1 MKRLT
6 IKKLI
11 VISQSESRSLEVPFE
26 DGLNI
31 ILGGNKTGK
40 SSIIKS
46 IFTTL
51 GCECKR
57 IESDWKKLISAYLLF
72 FKYGEKQFCVVRQG
86 RKFQIFENIS
96 NIYSCI
102 IETEAFHEYSN
113 CLMDILEIKMP
124 CISKDGM
131 QFNVTPPLLFR
142 FQYID
147 QDEGWSKIADSFS
160 NVAYIKDWKA
170 NTNKYVCGYL
180 DDTYYAL
187 QAQKAEHILE
197 RDDKKRELKYNQTF
211 VSRITSTLT
220 QIEDMESVE
229 EVTTDIESLLA
240 KAEELRK
247 VQFSYNAEMTI
258 LENDIYIS
266 QHKLYIVE
274 HNLAET
280 KKDIEYAM
288 TQEDELVCPFC
299 GTIYSNGINEQLNI
313 TSDYA
318 HCENLITELQN
329 GISVATKKLQELKEK
344 YNSVSLEIQSIE
356 QKVQNTQELLSYS
369 SFYKNK
375 GQYEI
380 YESCKTQLEVLQDE
394 IDSYVSK
401 IALIDEKLNEK
412 KSKERSK
419 DIREDIEGYC
429 RTLAD
434 AINVPKTFIKL
445 RDFVQVINRTGSETP
460 RLVYMYQSALY
471 LYNLERAY
479 SPFNFYV
486 VDTPNQQGQDA
497 DNLQSIFESLELF
510 LSNEGQVIVGTER
523 ETGIEKRASN
533 VITLTEK
540 RRCLTNAKYNEH
552 IEFLQMVQ
560 KIAISWVAENHK
572 KQNDPIVEE

>member
-1 MKRLT
+1 MKRLM
-6 IKKLI
+6 IRKLI

-26 DGLNI
+26 KGLNI

-51 GCECKR
+51 GSECKR
-57 IESDWKKLISAYLLF
+57 VEADWKKLVSTYLLF
-72 FKYGEKQFCVVRQG
+72 FKYGERQFCIVRQDK
-86 RKFQIFENIS
+86 KFQIFENI
-96 NIYSCI
+96 NNDFSCI
-102 IETEAFHEYSN
+102 IETNAFHEYSN

-124 CISKDGM
+124 CISKDGK
-131 QFNVTPPLLFR
+131 QFNITPPLLFR

-147 QDEGWSKIADSFS
+147 QDEGWSKIADSFK

-180 DDTYYAL
+180 DDSYYAL

-197 RDDKKRELKYNQTF
+197 RDDKKKELNYNQNF

-220 QIEDMESVE
+220 RIEDIESVE
-229 EVTTDIESLLA
+229 DVTTDIELLLA

-247 VQFSYNAEMTI
+247 LQFSYNAEMTV
-258 LENDIYIS
+258 LENDIYIN
-266 QHKLYIVE
+266 QHKLHIVE
-274 HNLAET
+274 HNLIET

-288 TQEDELVCPFC
+288 TQEDELICPFC

-318 HCENLITELQN
+318 HCENLIAELKSS
-329 GISVATKKLQELKEK
+329 ISVATKELEELKNK
-344 YNSVSLEIQSIE
+344 YNDVSVEIQSIE

-369 SFYKNK
+369 SFYKSK
-375 GQYEI
+375 GQFEI
-380 YESCKTQLEVLQDE
+380 YESCKRQLDVLQGE
-394 IDSYVSK
+394 INSCVSK
-401 IALIDEKLNEK
+401 IAITDEKINEK

-419 DIREDIEGYC
+419 DIREDIERYC

-486 VDTPNQQGQDA
+486 VDTPNQQGQDTE
-497 DNLQSIFESLELF
+497 NLGSIFKSLELF
-510 LSNEGQVIVGTER
+510 LSDEGQVIVGTER
-523 ETGIEKRASN
+523 ETGMEEKASN
-533 VITLTEK
+533 VIKLTGK
-540 RRCLTNAKYNEH
+540 RRCLNNINYKKH
-552 IEFLQMVQ
+552 IELLEKLQ
-560 KIAISWVAENHK
+560 KTAISWVADNHNI
-572 KQNDPIVEE
+572 QNEI

>member
-1 MKRLT
+1 MKRLM
-6 IKKLI
+6 IRKLI

-26 DGLNI
+26 KGLNI

-57 IESDWKKLISAYLLF
+57 VEADWKKLVSTYLLF
-72 FKYGEKQFCVVRQG
+72 FKYGERQFCIVRQDK
-86 RKFQIFENIS
+86 KFQIFENI
-96 NIYSCI
+96 NNDFSCI
-102 IETEAFHEYSN
+102 IETNAFHEYSN

-124 CISKDGM
+124 CISKDGK
-131 QFNVTPPLLFR
+131 QFNITPPLLFR

-147 QDEGWSKIADSFS
+147 QDEGWSKIADSFK

-180 DDTYYAL
+180 DDSYYAL

-197 RDDKKRELKYNQTF
+197 RDDKKKELNYNQNF

-220 QIEDMESVE
+220 RIEDIESVE
-229 EVTTDIESLLA
+229 DVTTDIELLLA

-247 VQFSYNAEMTI
+247 LQFSYNAEMTV
-258 LENDIYIS
+258 LENDIYIN
-266 QHKLYIVE
+266 QHKLHIVE
-274 HNLAET
+274 HNLIET

-288 TQEDELVCPFC
+288 TQEDELICPFC

-318 HCENLITELQN
+318 HCENLIAELKSS
-329 GISVATKKLQELKEK
+329 ISVATKELEELKNK
-344 YNSVSLEIQSIE
+344 YNDVSVEIQSIE

-369 SFYKNK
+369 SFYKSK
-375 GQYEI
+375 GQFEI
-380 YESCKTQLEVLQDE
+380 YESCKRQLDVLQGE
-394 IDSYVSK
+394 INSCVSK
-401 IALIDEKLNEK
+401 IAITDEKINEK

-419 DIREDIEGYC
+419 DIREDIERYC

-486 VDTPNQQGQDA
+486 VDTPNQQGQDTE
-497 DNLQSIFESLELF
+497 NLGSIFKSLELF
-510 LSNEGQVIVGTER
+510 LSDEGQVIVGTER
-523 ETGIEKRASN
+523 ETGMEEKASN
-533 VITLTEK
+533 MIKLTGK
-540 RRCLTNAKYNEH
+540 RRCLNNINYKKH
-552 IEFLQMVQ
+552 IELLEKLQ
-560 KIAISWVAENHK
+560 KTAISWVADNHNI
-572 KQNDPIVEE
+572 QNEI

>member
-1 MKRLT
+1 MKRLM
-6 IKKLI
+6 IRKLI

-26 DGLNI
+26 KGLNI

-57 IESDWKKLISAYLLF
+57 VEADWKKLVSTYLLF
-72 FKYGEKQFCVVRQG
+72 FKYGERQFCIVRQDK
-86 RKFQIFENIS
+86 KFQIFENI
-96 NIYSCI
+96 NNDFSCI
-102 IETEAFHEYSN
+102 IETNAFHEYSN

-124 CISKDGM
+124 CISKDGK
-131 QFNVTPPLLFR
+131 QFNITPPLLFR

-147 QDEGWSKIADSFS
+147 QDEGWSKIADSFK

-180 DDTYYAL
+180 DDSYYAL

-197 RDDKKRELKYNQTF
+197 RDDKKKELNYNQNF

-220 QIEDMESVE
+220 RIEDIESVE
-229 EVTTDIESLLA
+229 DVTTDIELLLA

-247 VQFSYNAEMTI
+247 LQFSYNAEMTV
-258 LENDIYIS
+258 LENDIYIN
-266 QHKLYIVE
+266 QHKLHIVE
-274 HNLAET
+274 HNLIET

-288 TQEDELVCPFC
+288 TQEDELICPFC

-318 HCENLITELQN
+318 HCENLIAELKSS
-329 GISVATKKLQELKEK
+329 ISVATKELEELKNK
-344 YNSVSLEIQSIE
+344 YNDVSVEIQSIE

-369 SFYKNK
+369 SFYKSK
-375 GQYEI
+375 GQFEI
-380 YESCKTQLEVLQDE
+380 YESCKRQLDVLQGE
-394 IDSYVSK
+394 INSCVSK
-401 IALIDEKLNEK
+401 IAITDEKINEK

-419 DIREDIEGYC
+419 DIREDIERYC

-471 LYNLERAY
+471 IYNLERAY

-486 VDTPNQQGQDA
+486 VDTPNQQGQDTE
-497 DNLQSIFESLELF
+497 NLGSIFKSLELF
-510 LSNEGQVIVGTER
+510 LSDEGQVIVGTER
-523 ETGIEKRASN
+523 ETGMEEKASN
-533 VITLTEK
+533 VIKLTGK
-540 RRCLTNAKYNEH
+540 RRCLNNINYKKH
-552 IEFLQMVQ
+552 IELLEKLQ
-560 KIAISWVAENHK
+560 KTAISWVADNHNI
-572 KQNDPIVEE
+572 QNEI

>member
-1 MKRLT
+1 MKRLM
-6 IKKLI
+6 IRKLI

-26 DGLNI
+26 KGLNI

-57 IESDWKKLISAYLLF
+57 VEADWEKLVSTYLLF
-72 FKYGEKQFCVVRQG
+72 FKYGERQFCIVRQDK
-86 RKFQIFENIS
+86 KFQIFENI
-96 NIYSCI
+96 NNDFSCI
-102 IETEAFHEYSN
+102 IETNAFHEYSN

-124 CISKDGM
+124 CISKDGK
-131 QFNVTPPLLFR
+131 QFNITPPLLFR

-147 QDEGWSKIADSFS
+147 QDEGWSKIADSFK

-180 DDTYYAL
+180 DDSYYAL

-197 RDDKKRELKYNQTF
+197 RDDKKKELNYNQNF

-220 QIEDMESVE
+220 RIEDIESVE
-229 EVTTDIESLLA
+229 DVTTDIELLLA

-247 VQFSYNAEMTI
+247 LQFSYNAEMTV
-258 LENDIYIS
+258 LENDIYIN
-266 QHKLYIVE
+266 QHKLHIVE
-274 HNLAET
+274 HNLIET

-288 TQEDELVCPFC
+288 TQEDELICPFC

-318 HCENLITELQN
+318 HCENLIAELKSS
-329 GISVATKKLQELKEK
+329 ISVATKELEELKNK
-344 YNSVSLEIQSIE
+344 YNDVSVEIQSIE

-369 SFYKNK
+369 SFYKSK
-375 GQYEI
+375 GQFEI
-380 YESCKTQLEVLQDE
+380 YESCKRQLDVLQGE
-394 IDSYVSK
+394 INSCVSK
-401 IALIDEKLNEK
+401 IAITDEKINEK

-419 DIREDIEGYC
+419 DIREDIERYC

-486 VDTPNQQGQDA
+486 VDTPNQQGQDTE
-497 DNLQSIFESLELF
+497 NLGSIFKSLELF
-510 LSNEGQVIVGTER
+510 LSDEGQVIVGTER
-523 ETGIEKRASN
+523 ETGMEEKASN
-533 VITLTEK
+533 VIKLTGK
-540 RRCLTNAKYNEH
+540 RRCLNNINYKKH
-552 IEFLQMVQ
+552 IELLEKLQ
-560 KIAISWVAENHK
+560 KTAISWVADNHNI
-572 KQNDPIVEE
+572 QNEI

>member
-26 DGLNI
+26 NGLNI

-51 GCECKR
+51 GCECKS
-57 IESDWKKLISAYLLF
+57 IEADWKKLISSYLLF
-72 FKYGEKQFCVVRQG
+72 FNYGEKQLCIVRQG
-86 RKFQIFENIS
+86 KKFQIFEYS
-96 NIYSCI
+96 GHTYSCV

-113 CLMDILEIKMP
+113 CLMDILEINMP
-124 CISKDGM
+124 CISKDGK

-147 QDEGWSKIADSFS
+147 QDDGWSKIADSFS
-160 NVAYIKDWKA
+160 NVGYIKDWKP

-180 DDTYYAL
+180 DDTYYEL
-187 QAQKAEHILE
+187 QAQKAEQTLIK
-197 RDDKKRELKYNQTF
+197 DDKKKQLNYNQNF
-211 VSRITSTLT
+211 VSHISSTLT
-220 QIEDMESVE
+220 QIKNMQSVD
-229 EVTTDIESLLA
+229 EVTANIESLLA
-240 KAEELRK
+240 KSEELRK
-247 VQFSYNAEMTI
+247 MQFSCNAEMTV
-258 LENDIYIS
+258 LENDIYVN
-266 QHKLYIVE
+266 QHKLYTVE

-288 TQEDELVCPFC
+288 SQEDELVCPIC
-299 GTIYSNGINEQLNI
+299 GYIYANGIDEQLNI

-318 HCENLITELQN
+318 HCERLIEELKN
-329 GISVATKKLQELKEK
+329 SISVSIRKLEELKEK
-344 YNSVSLEIQSIE
+344 YRAVSSEIQSIE
-356 QKVQNTQELLSYS
+356 QQIQNSQELLSYS

-380 YESCKTQLEVLQDE
+380 YESCKRQLEILQRE
-394 IDSYVSK
+394 IDSHVSK
-401 IALIDEKLNEK
+401 IAIIEEKINEK
-412 KSKERSK
+412 KSTKRSK
-419 DIREDIEGYC
+419 EIREDIEKYC

-434 AINVPKTFIKL
+434 AINISKTFIKI
-445 RDFVQVINRTGSETP
+445 RDFVQIMNRTGSETP

-471 LYNLERAY
+471 LYNLNRAY

-486 VDTPNQQGQDA
+486 VDTPNQQGQDT
-497 DNLQSIFESLELF
+497 DNLESIFKSLELF

-523 ETGIEKRASN
+523 ETGMEGKASN
-533 VITLTEK
+533 VIKLTEK
-540 RRCLTNAKYNEH
+540 RRCLNNINYSKHVELL
-552 IEFLQMVQ
+552 EELQ
-560 KIAISWVAENHK
+560 KTAISWVAFNHK
-572 KQNDPIVEE
+572 AQNEK

>member
-1 MKRLT
+1 MKRLM
-6 IKKLI
+6 IRKLI

-26 DGLNI
+26 KGLNI

-57 IESDWKKLISAYLLF
+57 VEADWKKLVSTYLLF
-72 FKYGEKQFCVVRQG
+72 FKYGERQFCIVRQDK
-86 RKFQIFENIS
+86 KFQIFENI
-96 NIYSCI
+96 NNDFSCI
-102 IETEAFHEYSN
+102 IETNAFHEYSN
-113 CLMDILEIKMP
+113 CLMDILEIKMH
-124 CISKDGM
+124 CISKDGK
-131 QFNVTPPLLFR
+131 QFNITPPLLFR

-147 QDEGWSKIADSFS
+147 QDEGWSKIADSFK

-180 DDTYYAL
+180 DDSYYAL

-197 RDDKKRELKYNQTF
+197 RDDKKKELNYNQNF

-220 QIEDMESVE
+220 RIEDIESVE
-229 EVTTDIESLLA
+229 DVTTDIELLLA

-247 VQFSYNAEMTI
+247 LQFSYNAEMTV
-258 LENDIYIS
+258 LENDIYIN
-266 QHKLYIVE
+266 QHKLHIVE
-274 HNLAET
+274 HNLIET

-288 TQEDELVCPFC
+288 TQEDELICPFC

-318 HCENLITELQN
+318 HCENLIAELKSS
-329 GISVATKKLQELKEK
+329 ISVATKELEELKNK
-344 YNSVSLEIQSIE
+344 YNDVSVEIQSIE

-369 SFYKNK
+369 SFYKSK
-375 GQYEI
+375 GQFEI
-380 YESCKTQLEVLQDE
+380 YESCKRQLDVLQGE
-394 IDSYVSK
+394 INSCVSK
-401 IALIDEKLNEK
+401 IAITDEKINEK

-419 DIREDIEGYC
+419 DIREDIERYC

-486 VDTPNQQGQDA
+486 VDTPNQQGQDTE
-497 DNLQSIFESLELF
+497 NLGSIFKSLELF
-510 LSNEGQVIVGTER
+510 LSDEGQVIVGTER
-523 ETGIEKRASN
+523 ETGMEEKASN
-533 VITLTEK
+533 VIKLTGK
-540 RRCLTNAKYNEH
+540 RRCLNNINYKKH
-552 IEFLQMVQ
+552 IELLEKLQ
-560 KIAISWVAENHK
+560 KTAISWVADNHNI
-572 KQNDPIVEE
+572 QNEI

>member
-26 DGLNI
+26 NGLNI

-51 GCECKR
+51 GCECKS
-57 IESDWKKLISAYLLF
+57 IEADWKKLISSYLLF
-72 FKYGEKQFCVVRQG
+72 FNYGVKQFCVVRQG
-86 RKFQIFENIS
+86 KKFQIFEYLGDD
-96 NIYSCI
+96 YSCV
-102 IETEAFHEYSN
+102 IETEVFHEYSN
-113 CLMDILEIKMP
+113 CLMEILEINMP
-124 CISKDGM
+124 CISKDGK

-147 QDEGWSKIADSFS
+147 QDDGWSKIADSFS
-160 NVAYIKDWKA
+160 NVGYIKDWKQ

-180 DDTYYAL
+180 DDTYYKL
-187 QAQKAEHILE
+187 QAQKAEQTLIK
-197 RDDKKRELKYNQTF
+197 DDKKKELNYNQNF
-211 VSRITSTLT
+211 VSRISSTLT
-220 QIEDMESVE
+220 QIEDMQSVDK
-229 EVTTDIESLLA
+229 VTTNIESLLA
-240 KAEELRK
+240 KTEGLRK
-247 VQFSYNAEMTI
+247 MQFSYNAKMTV
-258 LENDIYIS
+258 LENDIYVN
-266 QHKLYIVE
+266 QHKLHAVE
-274 HNLAET
+274 HNLTEA

-288 TQEDELVCPFC
+288 SQDDELVCPIC
-299 GTIYSNGINEQLNI
+299 GTIYANGLDEQLNI

-318 HCENLITELQN
+318 HCEKLIEELKN
-329 GISVATKKLQELKEK
+329 SISVSTEKLEELKEK
-344 YNSVSLEIQSIE
+344 HRAVSLEIQSIE
-356 QKVQNTQELLSYS
+356 QQIQNSQELLSYS

-380 YESCKTQLEVLQDE
+380 YESCKGQLDAIQRE

-401 IALIDEKLNEK
+401 IALIDDKINEQ
-412 KSKERSK
+412 KSKERSQN
-419 DIREDIEGYC
+419 IREDIENYC

-434 AINVPKTFIKL
+434 AINLPKTFIQL
-445 RDFVQVINRTGSETP
+445 RDFVQIINRTGSETP

-471 LYNLERAY
+471 LYNLSRAY

-497 DNLQSIFESLELF
+497 NNLKSIFKSLELF
-510 LSNEGQVIVGTER
+510 LSEDGQVIVGTER
-523 ETGIEKRASN
+523 KTGVEEKASN

-540 RRCLTNAKYNEH
+540 RRCLNNINYDKHLELL
-552 IEFLQMVQ
+552 EKLQ
-560 KIAISWVAENHK
+560 KIAIDWVASNHK
-572 KQNDPIVEE
+572 KQKK

>member
-1 MKRLT
+1 MKRLM
-6 IKKLI
+6 IRKLI

-26 DGLNI
+26 KGLNI

-57 IESDWKKLISAYLLF
+57 VEADWKKLVSTYLLF
-72 FKYGEKQFCVVRQG
+72 FKYGERQFCIVRQDK
-86 RKFQIFENIS
+86 KFQIFENI
-96 NIYSCI
+96 NNDFSCI
-102 IETEAFHEYSN
+102 IETNAFHEYSN

-124 CISKDGM
+124 CISKDGK
-131 QFNVTPPLLFR
+131 QFNITPPLLFR

-147 QDEGWSKIADSFS
+147 QDEGWSKIADSFK

-180 DDTYYAL
+180 DDSYYAL

-197 RDDKKRELKYNQTF
+197 RDDKKKELNYNQNF

-220 QIEDMESVE
+220 RIEDIESVE
-229 EVTTDIESLLA
+229 DVTTDIELLLA

-247 VQFSYNAEMTI
+247 LQFSYNAEMTV
-258 LENDIYIS
+258 LENDIYIN
-266 QHKLYIVE
+266 QHKLHIVE
-274 HNLAET
+274 HNLIET

-288 TQEDELVCPFC
+288 TQEDELICPFC

-318 HCENLITELQN
+318 HCENLIAELKSS
-329 GISVATKKLQELKEK
+329 ISVATKELEELKNK
-344 YNSVSLEIQSIE
+344 YNDVSVEIQSIE

-369 SFYKNK
+369 SIYKSK
-375 GQYEI
+375 GQFEI
-380 YESCKTQLEVLQDE
+380 YESCKRQLDVLQGE
-394 IDSYVSK
+394 INSCVSK
-401 IALIDEKLNEK
+401 IAITDEKINEK

-419 DIREDIEGYC
+419 DIREDIERYC

-486 VDTPNQQGQDA
+486 VDTPNQQGQDTE
-497 DNLQSIFESLELF
+497 NLGSIFKSLELF
-510 LSNEGQVIVGTER
+510 LSDEGQVIVGTER
-523 ETGIEKRASN
+523 ETGMEEKASN
-533 VITLTEK
+533 VIKLTGK
-540 RRCLTNAKYNEH
+540 RRCLNNINYKKH
-552 IEFLQMVQ
+552 IELLEKLQ
-560 KIAISWVAENHK
+560 KTAISWVADNHNI
-572 KQNDPIVEE
+572 QNEI

>member
-1 MKRLT
+1 MKRLM
-6 IKKLI
+6 IRKLI

-26 DGLNI
+26 KGLNI

-57 IESDWKKLISAYLLF
+57 VEADWKKLVSTYLLF
-72 FKYGEKQFCVVRQG
+72 FKYGERQFCIVRQDK
-86 RKFQIFENIS
+86 KFQIFENI
-96 NIYSCI
+96 NNDFSCI
-102 IETEAFHEYSN
+102 IETNAFHEYSN

-124 CISKDGM
+124 CISKDGK
-131 QFNVTPPLLFR
+131 QFNITPPLLFR

-147 QDEGWSKIADSFS
+147 QDEGWSKIADSFK

-180 DDTYYAL
+180 DDSYYAL

-197 RDDKKRELKYNQTF
+197 RDDKKKELNYNQNF

-220 QIEDMESVE
+220 RIEDIESVE
-229 EVTTDIESLLA
+229 DVTTDIELLLA

-247 VQFSYNAEMTI
+247 LQFSYNAEMTV
-258 LENDIYIS
+258 LENDIYIN
-266 QHKLYIVE
+266 QHKLHIVE
-274 HNLAET
+274 HNLIET

-288 TQEDELVCPFC
+288 TQEDELICPFC

-318 HCENLITELQN
+318 HCENLIAELKSS
-329 GISVATKKLQELKEK
+329 ISVATKELEELKNK
-344 YNSVSLEIQSIE
+344 YNDVSVAMREIDK
-356 QKVQNTQELLSYS
+356 KVQNHKSIIAS
-369 SFYKNK
+369 DDFYKGK
-375 GQYEI
+375 GQFEI
-380 YESCKTQLEVLQDE
+380 YESCKRQLDVLQGE
-394 IDSYVSK
+394 INSCVSK
-401 IALIDEKLNEK
+401 IAITDEKINEK

-419 DIREDIEGYC
+419 DIREDIERYC

-486 VDTPNQQGQDA
+486 VDTPNQQGQDTE
-497 DNLQSIFESLELF
+497 NLGSIFKSLELF
-510 LSNEGQVIVGTER
+510 LSDEGQVIVGTER
-523 ETGIEKRASN
+523 ETGMEEKASN
-533 VITLTEK
+533 VIKLTGK
-540 RRCLTNAKYNEH
+540 RRCLNNINYKKH
-552 IEFLQMVQ
+552 IELLEKLQ
-560 KIAISWVAENHK
+560 KTAISWVADNHNI
-572 KQNDPIVEE
+572 QNEI

>member
-1 MKRLT
+1 MKRLM
-6 IKKLI
+6 IRKLI

-26 DGLNI
+26 KGLNI

-57 IESDWKKLISAYLLF
+57 VEADWKKLVSTYLLF
-72 FKYGEKQFCVVRQG
+72 FKYGERQFCIVRQDK
-86 RKFQIFENIS
+86 KFQIFENI
-96 NIYSCI
+96 NNDFSCI
-102 IETEAFHEYSN
+102 IETNAFHEYSN

-124 CISKDGM
+124 CISKDGK
-131 QFNVTPPLLFR
+131 QFNITPPLLFR
-142 FQYID
+142 FQYIG
-147 QDEGWSKIADSFS
+147 QDEGWSKIADSFK

-180 DDTYYAL
+180 DDSYYAL

-197 RDDKKRELKYNQTF
+197 RDDKKKELNYNQNF

-220 QIEDMESVE
+220 RIEDIESVE
-229 EVTTDIESLLA
+229 DVTTDIELLLA

-247 VQFSYNAEMTI
+247 LQFSYNAEMTV
-258 LENDIYIS
+258 LENDIYIN
-266 QHKLYIVE
+266 QHKLHIVE
-274 HNLAET
+274 HNLIET

-288 TQEDELVCPFC
+288 TQEDELICPFC

-318 HCENLITELQN
+318 HCENLIAELKSS
-329 GISVATKKLQELKEK
+329 ISVATKELEELKNK
-344 YNSVSLEIQSIE
+344 YNDVSVEIQSIE

-369 SFYKNK
+369 SFYKSK
-375 GQYEI
+375 GQFEI
-380 YESCKTQLEVLQDE
+380 YESCKRQLDVLQGE
-394 IDSYVSK
+394 INSCVSK
-401 IALIDEKLNEK
+401 IAITDEKINEK

-419 DIREDIEGYC
+419 DIREDIERYC

-486 VDTPNQQGQDA
+486 VDTPNQQGQDTE
-497 DNLQSIFESLELF
+497 NLGSIFKSLELF
-510 LSNEGQVIVGTER
+510 LSDEGQVIVGTER
-523 ETGIEKRASN
+523 ETGMEEKASN
-533 VITLTEK
+533 VIKLTGK
-540 RRCLTNAKYNEH
+540 RRCLNNINYKKH
-552 IEFLQMVQ
+552 IELLEKLQ
-560 KIAISWVAENHK
+560 KTAISWVADNHNI
-572 KQNDPIVEE
+572 QNEI

>member
-26 DGLNI
+26 NGLNI

-57 IESDWKKLISAYLLF
+57 IETDWKKLISAYLLF
-72 FKYGEKQFCVVRQG
+72 FKYGEKQFCVVRQDK
-86 RKFQIFENIS
+86 KFQIFENNEDS
-96 NIYSCI
+96 YSCI

-124 CISKDGM
+124 CISKDGK

-160 NVAYIKDWKA
+160 NVAYIKDWKP

-180 DDTYYAL
+180 DDTYYEL

-197 RDDKKRELKYNQTF
+197 KDDKKKELNYNQSF

-220 QIEDMESVE
+220 QIENVESVE

-247 VQFSYNAEMTI
+247 MQFSYNAEMTV
-258 LENDIYIS
+258 LENDIYVN
-266 QHKLYIVE
+266 QHKLHVVE
-274 HNLAET
+274 HNLIET
-280 KKDIEYAM
+280 KKDIEFAM
-288 TQEDELVCPFC
+288 TKEDELVCPIC
-299 GTIYSNGINEQLNI
+299 GTIYSNGLEKQLNI

-318 HCENLITELQN
+318 HCEKLITELRN
-329 GISVATKKLQELKEK
+329 NISIATEELEELKEK
-344 YNSVSLEIQSIE
+344 YNGVSLEIQSIE
-356 QKVQNTQELLSYS
+356 QKVRNSQQLLSYS

-380 YESCKTQLEVLQDE
+380 YESCKRQLEVLQGE

-401 IALIDEKLNEK
+401 IAIIDEKINEK

-434 AINVPKTFIKL
+434 AINLPKTFIKL
-445 RDFVQVINRTGSETP
+445 RDFVQIIDRTGSETP

-471 LYNLERAY
+471 LYNLYRTN

-497 DNLQSIFESLELF
+497 ENLGSIFKSLELF
-510 LSNEGQVIVGTER
+510 LSDEGQVIVGTER
-523 ETGIEKRASN
+523 ETGMEGKASN
-533 VITLTEK
+533 VIKLTEK
-540 RRCLTNAKYNEH
+540 RRCLNNINYDKHLELL
-552 IEFLQMVQ
+552 EKLQ
-560 KIAISWVAENHK
+560 KITNSWVASNHK
-572 KQNDPIVEE
+572 KRKK

>member
-1 MKRLT
+1 MKRLM
-6 IKKLI
+6 IRKLI

-26 DGLNI
+26 KGLNI

-57 IESDWKKLISAYLLF
+57 VEADWKKLVSTYLLF
-72 FKYGEKQFCVVRQG
+72 FKYGERQFCIVRQDK
-86 RKFQIFENIS
+86 KFQIFENI
-96 NIYSCI
+96 NNDFSCI
-102 IETEAFHEYSN
+102 IETNAFHEYSN

-124 CISKDGM
+124 CISKDGK
-131 QFNVTPPLLFR
+131 QFNITPPLLFR

-147 QDEGWSKIADSFS
+147 QDEGWSKIADSFK

-180 DDTYYAL
+180 DDSYYAL
-187 QAQKAEHILE
+187 QAQKAEHI
-197 RDDKKRELKYNQTF
+197 DDKKKELNYNQNF

-220 QIEDMESVE
+220 RIEDIESVE
-229 EVTTDIESLLA
+229 DVTTDIELLLA

-247 VQFSYNAEMTI
+247 LQFSYNAEMTV
-258 LENDIYIS
+258 LENDIYIN
-266 QHKLYIVE
+266 QHKLHIVE
-274 HNLAET
+274 HNLIET

-288 TQEDELVCPFC
+288 TQEDELICPFC

-318 HCENLITELQN
+318 HCENLIAELKSS
-329 GISVATKKLQELKEK
+329 ISVATKELEELKNK
-344 YNSVSLEIQSIE
+344 YNDVSVEIQSIE

-369 SFYKNK
+369 SFYKSK
-375 GQYEI
+375 GQFEI
-380 YESCKTQLEVLQDE
+380 YESCKRQLDVLQGE
-394 IDSYVSK
+394 INSCVSK
-401 IALIDEKLNEK
+401 IAITDEKINEK

-419 DIREDIEGYC
+419 DIREDIERYC

-486 VDTPNQQGQDA
+486 VDTPNQQGQDTE
-497 DNLQSIFESLELF
+497 NLGSIFKSLELF
-510 LSNEGQVIVGTER
+510 LSDEGQVIVGTER
-523 ETGIEKRASN
+523 ETGMEEKASN
-533 VITLTEK
+533 VIKLTGK
-540 RRCLTNAKYNEH
+540 RRCLNNINYKKH
-552 IEFLQMVQ
+552 IELLEKLQ
-560 KIAISWVAENHK
+560 KTAISWVADNHNI
-572 KQNDPIVEE
+572 QNEI

>member
-1 MKRLT
+1 MKRLM
-6 IKKLI
+6 IRKLI

-26 DGLNI
+26 KGLNI

-57 IESDWKKLISAYLLF
+57 VEADWKKLVSTYLLF
-72 FKYGEKQFCVVRQG
+72 FKYGERQFCIVRQDK
-86 RKFQIFENIS
+86 KFQIFENI
-96 NIYSCI
+96 NNDFSCI
-102 IETEAFHEYSN
+102 IGTNAFHEYSN

-124 CISKDGM
+124 CISKDGK
-131 QFNVTPPLLFR
+131 QFNITPPLLFR

-147 QDEGWSKIADSFS
+147 QDEGWSKIADSFK

-180 DDTYYAL
+180 DDSYYAL

-197 RDDKKRELKYNQTF
+197 RDDKKKELNYNQNF

-220 QIEDMESVE
+220 RIEDIESVE
-229 EVTTDIESLLA
+229 DVTTDIELLLA

-247 VQFSYNAEMTI
+247 LQFSYNAEMTV
-258 LENDIYIS
+258 LENDIYIN
-266 QHKLYIVE
+266 QHKLHIVE
-274 HNLAET
+274 HNLIET

-288 TQEDELVCPFC
+288 TQEDELICPFC

-318 HCENLITELQN
+318 HCENLIAELKSS
-329 GISVATKKLQELKEK
+329 ISVATKELEELKNK
-344 YNSVSLEIQSIE
+344 YNDVSVEIQSIE

-369 SFYKNK
+369 SFYKSK
-375 GQYEI
+375 GQFEI
-380 YESCKTQLEVLQDE
+380 YESCKRQLDVLQGE
-394 IDSYVSK
+394 INSCVSK
-401 IALIDEKLNEK
+401 IAITDEKINEK

-419 DIREDIEGYC
+419 DIREDIERYC

-486 VDTPNQQGQDA
+486 VDTPNQQGQDTE
-497 DNLQSIFESLELF
+497 NLGSIFKSLELF
-510 LSNEGQVIVGTER
+510 LSDEGQVIVGTER
-523 ETGIEKRASN
+523 ETGMEEKASN
-533 VITLTEK
+533 VIKLTGK
-540 RRCLTNAKYNEH
+540 RRCLNNINYKKH
-552 IEFLQMVQ
+552 IELLEKLQ
-560 KIAISWVAENHK
+560 KTAISWVADNHNI
-572 KQNDPIVEE
+572 QNEI

>member
-1 MKRLT
+1 MKRLM
-6 IKKLI
+6 IRKLI

-26 DGLNI
+26 KGLNI

-57 IESDWKKLISAYLLF
+57 VEADWKKLVSTYLLF
-72 FKYGEKQFCVVRQG
+72 FKYGERQFCIVRQDK
-86 RKFQIFENIS
+86 KFQIFENI
-96 NIYSCI
+96 NNDFSCI
-102 IETEAFHEYSN
+102 IETNAFHEYSN

-124 CISKDGM
+124 CISKDGK
-131 QFNVTPPLLFR
+131 QFNITPPLLFR

-147 QDEGWSKIADSFS
+147 QDEGWSKIADSFK

-180 DDTYYAL
+180 DDSYYAL

-197 RDDKKRELKYNQTF
+197 RDDKKKELNYNQNF

-220 QIEDMESVE
+220 RIEDIESVE
-229 EVTTDIESLLA
+229 DVTTDIELLLA

-247 VQFSYNAEMTI
+247 LQFSYNAEMTV
-258 LENDIYIS
+258 LENDIYIN
-266 QHKLYIVE
+266 QHKLHIVE
-274 HNLAET
+274 HNLIET

-288 TQEDELVCPFC
+288 TQEDELICPFC

-318 HCENLITELQN
+318 HCENLIAELKSS
-329 GISVATKKLQELKEK
+329 ISVATKELEELKNK
-344 YNSVSLEIQSIE
+344 YNDVSVEIQSIE

-369 SFYKNK
+369 SFYKSK
-375 GQYEI
+375 GQFEI
-380 YESCKTQLEVLQDE
+380 YESCKRQLDVLQGE
-394 IDSYVSK
+394 INSCVSK
-401 IALIDEKLNEK
+401 IAITDEKINEK

-419 DIREDIEGYC
+419 DIREDIERYC

-486 VDTPNQQGQDA
+486 VDTPNQQGQDTE
-497 DNLQSIFESLELF
+497 NLWSIFKSLELF
-510 LSNEGQVIVGTER
+510 LSDEGQVIVGTER
-523 ETGIEKRASN
+523 ETGMEEKASN
-533 VITLTEK
+533 VIKLTGK
-540 RRCLTNAKYNEH
+540 RRCLNNINYKKH
-552 IEFLQMVQ
+552 IELLEKLQ
-560 KIAISWVAENHK
+560 KTAISWVADNHNI
-572 KQNDPIVEE
+572 QNEI

>member
-1 MKRLT
+1 MKRLM
-6 IKKLI
+6 IRKLI

-26 DGLNI
+26 KGLNI

-57 IESDWKKLISAYLLF
+57 VEADWKKLVSTYLLF
-72 FKYGEKQFCVVRQG
+72 FKYGERQFCIVRQDK
-86 RKFQIFENIS
+86 KFQIFENI
-96 NIYSCI
+96 NNDFSCI
-102 IETEAFHEYSN
+102 IETNAFHEYSN

-124 CISKDGM
+124 CISKDGK
-131 QFNVTPPLLFR
+131 QFNITPPLLFR

-147 QDEGWSKIADSFS
+147 QDEGWSKIADSFK

-180 DDTYYAL
+180 DDSYYAL

-197 RDDKKRELKYNQTF
+197 RDDKKKELNYNQNF

-220 QIEDMESVE
+220 RIEDIESVE
-229 EVTTDIESLLA
+229 DVTTDIELLLA

-247 VQFSYNAEMTI
+247 LQFSYNAEMTV
-258 LENDIYIS
+258 LENDIYIN
-266 QHKLYIVE
+266 QHKLHIVE
-274 HNLAET
+274 HNLIET

-288 TQEDELVCPFC
+288 TQEDELICPFC

-318 HCENLITELQN
+318 HCENLIAELKSS
-329 GISVATKKLQELKEK
+329 ISVATKELEELKNK
-344 YNSVSLEIQSIE
+344 YNDVSVEIQSIE

-369 SFYKNK
+369 SFYKSK
-375 GQYEI
+375 GQFEI
-380 YESCKTQLEVLQDE
+380 YESCKRQLDVLQGE
-394 IDSYVSK
+394 INSYVSK
-401 IALIDEKLNEK
+401 IAITDEKINEK

-419 DIREDIEGYC
+419 DIREDIERYC

-486 VDTPNQQGQDA
+486 VDTPNQQGQDTE
-497 DNLQSIFESLELF
+497 NLGSIFKSLELF
-510 LSNEGQVIVGTER
+510 LSDEGQVIVGTER
-523 ETGIEKRASN
+523 ETGMEEKASN
-533 VITLTEK
+533 VIKLTGK
-540 RRCLTNAKYNEH
+540 RRCLNNINYKKH
-552 IEFLQMVQ
+552 IELLEKLQ
-560 KIAISWVAENHK
+560 KTAISWVADNHNI
-572 KQNDPIVEE
+572 QNEI

>member
-1 MKRLT
+1 MKRLM
-6 IKKLI
+6 IRKLI

-26 DGLNI
+26 KGLNI

-57 IESDWKKLISAYLLF
+57 VEADWKKLVSTYLLF
-72 FKYGEKQFCVVRQG
+72 FKYGERQFCIVRQDK
-86 RKFQIFENIS
+86 KFQIFENI
-96 NIYSCI
+96 NNDFSCI
-102 IETEAFHEYSN
+102 IETNAFHEYSN

-124 CISKDGM
+124 CISKDGK
-131 QFNVTPPLLFR
+131 QFNITPPLLFR

-147 QDEGWSKIADSFS
+147 QDEGWSKIADSFK

-180 DDTYYAL
+180 DDSYYAL

-197 RDDKKRELKYNQTF
+197 RDDKKKELNYNQNF

-220 QIEDMESVE
+220 RIEDIESVE
-229 EVTTDIESLLA
+229 DVTTDIELLLA

-247 VQFSYNAEMTI
+247 LQFSYNAEMTV
-258 LENDIYIS
+258 LENDIYIN
-266 QHKLYIVE
+266 QHKLHIVE
-274 HNLAET
+274 HNLIET

-288 TQEDELVCPFC
+288 TQEDELICPFC

-313 TSDYA
+313 TSDYD
-318 HCENLITELQN
+318 HCENLIAELKSS
-329 GISVATKKLQELKEK
+329 ISVATKELEELKNK
-344 YNSVSLEIQSIE
+344 YNDVSVEIQSIE

-369 SFYKNK
+369 SFYKSK
-375 GQYEI
+375 GQFEI
-380 YESCKTQLEVLQDE
+380 YESCKRQLDVLQGE
-394 IDSYVSK
+394 INSCVSK
-401 IALIDEKLNEK
+401 IAITDEKINEK

-419 DIREDIEGYC
+419 DIREDIERYR

-486 VDTPNQQGQDA
+486 VDTPNQQGQDTE
-497 DNLQSIFESLELF
+497 NLGSIFKSLELF
-510 LSNEGQVIVGTER
+510 LSDEGQVIVGTER
-523 ETGIEKRASN
+523 ETGMEEKASN
-533 VITLTEK
+533 VIKLTGK
-540 RRCLTNAKYNEH
+540 RRCLNNINYKKH
-552 IEFLQMVQ
+552 IELLEKLQ
-560 KIAISWVAENHK
+560 KTAISWVADNHNI
-572 KQNDPIVEE
+572 QNEI

>member
-1 MKRLT
+1 MKRLM
-6 IKKLI
+6 IRKLI

-26 DGLNI
+26 KGLNI

-57 IESDWKKLISAYLLF
+57 VEADWKKLVSTYLLF
-72 FKYGEKQFCVVRQG
+72 FKYGERQFCIVRQDK
-86 RKFQIFENIS
+86 KFQIFENI
-96 NIYSCI
+96 NNDFSCI
-102 IETEAFHEYSN
+102 IETNAFHEYSN

-124 CISKDGM
+124 CISKDGK
-131 QFNVTPPLLFR
+131 QFNITPPLLFR

-147 QDEGWSKIADSFS
+147 QDEGWSKIADSFK

-180 DDTYYAL
+180 DDSYYAL

-197 RDDKKRELKYNQTF
+197 RDDKKKELNYNQNF

-220 QIEDMESVE
+220 RIEDIESVE
-229 EVTTDIESLLA
+229 DVTTDIELLLA

-247 VQFSYNAEMTI
+247 LQFSYNAEMTV
-258 LENDIYIS
+258 LENDIYIN
-266 QHKLYIVE
+266 QHKLHIVE
-274 HNLAET
+274 HNLIET

-288 TQEDELVCPFC
+288 TQEDELICPFC

-318 HCENLITELQN
+318 HCENLIAELKSS
-329 GISVATKKLQELKEK
+329 ISVATKELEELKNK
-344 YNSVSLEIQSIE
+344 YNDVSVEIQSIE

-369 SFYKNK
+369 SFYKSK
-375 GQYEI
+375 GQFEI
-380 YESCKTQLEVLQDE
+380 YESCKRQLDVLQGE
-394 IDSYVSK
+394 INSCVSK
-401 IALIDEKLNEK
+401 IAITDEKINEK

-419 DIREDIEGYC
+419 DIREDIERYC

-486 VDTPNQQGQDA
+486 VDTPNQQGQDTE
-497 DNLQSIFESLELF
+497 NLGSIFKSLELF
-510 LSNEGQVIVGTER
+510 LSDEGQVIVGTER
-523 ETGIEKRASN
+523 ETGMEEKASN
-533 VITLTEK
+533 VIELTGK
-540 RRCLTNAKYNEH
+540 RRCLNNINYKKH
-552 IEFLQMVQ
+552 IELLEKLQ
-560 KIAISWVAENHK
+560 KTAISWVADNHNI
-572 KQNDPIVEE
+572 QNEI

>member
-1 MKRLT
+1 MKRLM
-6 IKKLI
+6 IRKLI

-26 DGLNI
+26 KGLNI

-57 IESDWKKLISAYLLF
+57 VEADWKKLVSTYLLF
-72 FKYGEKQFCVVRQG
+72 FKYGEKQFCIVRQDK
-86 RKFQIFENIS
+86 KFQIFENI
-96 NIYSCI
+96 NNDFSCI
-102 IETEAFHEYSN
+102 IETNAFHEYSN

-124 CISKDGM
+124 CISKDGK
-131 QFNVTPPLLFR
+131 QFNITPPLLFR

-147 QDEGWSKIADSFS
+147 QDEGWSKIADSFK

-180 DDTYYAL
+180 DDSYYAL

-197 RDDKKRELKYNQTF
+197 RDDKKKELNYNQNF

-220 QIEDMESVE
+220 RIEDIESVE
-229 EVTTDIESLLA
+229 DVTTDIELLLA

-247 VQFSYNAEMTI
+247 LQFSYNAEMTV
-258 LENDIYIS
+258 LENDIYIN
-266 QHKLYIVE
+266 QHKLHIVE
-274 HNLAET
+274 HNLIET

-288 TQEDELVCPFC
+288 TQEDELICPFC

-318 HCENLITELQN
+318 HCENLIAELKSS
-329 GISVATKKLQELKEK
+329 ISVATKELEELKNK
-344 YNSVSLEIQSIE
+344 YNDVSVEIQSIE

-369 SFYKNK
+369 SFYKSK
-375 GQYEI
+375 GQFEI
-380 YESCKTQLEVLQDE
+380 YESCKRQLDVLQGE
-394 IDSYVSK
+394 INSCVSK
-401 IALIDEKLNEK
+401 IAITDEKINEK

-419 DIREDIEGYC
+419 DIREDIERYC

-486 VDTPNQQGQDA
+486 VDTPNQQGQDTE
-497 DNLQSIFESLELF
+497 NLGSIFKSLELF
-510 LSNEGQVIVGTER
+510 LSDEGQVIVGTER
-523 ETGIEKRASN
+523 ETGMEEKASN
-533 VITLTEK
+533 VIKLTGK
-540 RRCLTNAKYNEH
+540 RRCLNNINYKKH
-552 IEFLQMVQ
+552 IELLEKLQ
-560 KIAISWVAENHK
+560 KTAISWVADNHNI
-572 KQNDPIVEE
+572 QNEI

>member
-1 MKRLT
+1 MKRLM
-6 IKKLI
+6 IRKLI

-26 DGLNI
+26 KGLNI

-57 IESDWKKLISAYLLF
+57 VEADWKKLVSTYLLF
-72 FKYGEKQFCVVRQG
+72 FKYGERQFCIVRQDK
-86 RKFQIFENIS
+86 KFQIFENI
-96 NIYSCI
+96 NNDFSCI
-102 IETEAFHEYSN
+102 IETNAFHEYSN

-124 CISKDGM
+124 CISKDGK
-131 QFNVTPPLLFR
+131 QFNITPPLLFR

-147 QDEGWSKIADSFS
+147 QDEGWSKIADSFK

-180 DDTYYAL
+180 DDSYYAL

-197 RDDKKRELKYNQTF
+197 RDDKKKELNYNQNF

-220 QIEDMESVE
+220 RIEDIESVE
-229 EVTTDIESLLA
+229 DVTTDIELLLA

-247 VQFSYNAEMTI
+247 LQFSYNAEMTV
-258 LENDIYIS
+258 LENDIYIN
-266 QHKLYIVE
+266 QHKLHIVE
-274 HNLAET
+274 HNLIET
-280 KKDIEYAM
+280 KKNIEYAM
-288 TQEDELVCPFC
+288 TQEDELICPFC

-318 HCENLITELQN
+318 HCENLIAELKSS
-329 GISVATKKLQELKEK
+329 ISVATKELEELKNK
-344 YNSVSLEIQSIE
+344 YNDVSVEIQSIE

-369 SFYKNK
+369 SFYKSK
-375 GQYEI
+375 GQFEI
-380 YESCKTQLEVLQDE
+380 YESCKRQLDVLQGE
-394 IDSYVSK
+394 INSCVSK
-401 IALIDEKLNEK
+401 IAITDEKINEK

-419 DIREDIEGYC
+419 DIREDIERYC

-486 VDTPNQQGQDA
+486 VDTPNQQGQDTE
-497 DNLQSIFESLELF
+497 NLGSIFKSLELF
-510 LSNEGQVIVGTER
+510 LSDEGQVIVGTER
-523 ETGIEKRASN
+523 ETGMEEKASN
-533 VITLTEK
+533 VIKLTGK
-540 RRCLTNAKYNEH
+540 RRCLNNINYKKH
-552 IEFLQMVQ
+552 IELLEKLQ
-560 KIAISWVAENHK
+560 KTAISWVADNHNI
-572 KQNDPIVEE
+572 QNEI

>member
-11 VISQSESRSLEVPFE
+11 VISQSESRSLEIPFE

-86 RKFQIFENIS
+86 KKYQLFESVGND
-96 NIYSCI
+96 YLCI
-102 IETEAFHEYSN
+102 IETQAFHEYSN
-113 CLMDILEIKMP
+113 CLMDILGIKMP
-124 CISKDGM
+124 CISKDGK

-147 QDEGWSKIADSFS
+147 QDEGWNKIADSFS
-160 NVAYIKDWKA
+160 NVGYIKDWKS

-197 RDDKKRELKYNQTF
+197 KDDKKKELNYNQTF
-211 VSRITSTLT
+211 VSRITSTIT
-220 QIEDMESVE
+220 QVEAVKSVE
-229 EVTTDIESLLA
+229 EVKTDIESLLA

-258 LENDIYIS
+258 LENDIYIN
-266 QHKLYIVE
+266 QHKLRIVE
-274 HNLAET
+274 HNLIET

-299 GTIYSNGINEQLNI
+299 GTIYLNGINEQLNI

-329 GISVATKKLQELKEK
+329 SISATTKKLQELKEK
-344 YNSVSLEIQSIE
+344 SDGVSLEILSIE

-369 SFYKNK
+369 ALYKNK

-380 YESCKTQLEVLQDE
+380 YESCKRQLGVLQDE

-401 IALIDEKLNEK
+401 IAIIDEKINEK

-419 DIREDIEGYC
+419 KIREDIEGYC

-445 RDFVQVINRTGSETP
+445 KDFVQVINLTGSETP

-471 LYNLERAY
+471 LYNLNRAD

-486 VDTPNQQGQDA
+486 IDTPNQQGQDE

-510 LSNEGQVIVGTER
+510 LSNNGQVIVGTER
-523 ETGIEKRASN
+523 ETGIEERASN
-533 VITLTEK
+533 IITLTEK

-552 IEFLQMVQ
+552 IEFFQMIQ
-560 KIAISWVAENHK
+560 KIAINWVAENHK
-572 KQNDPIVEE
+572 KKKSTIIEE